1 MLAFVSIRCF
11 NALIIIPNLK
21 CSTAMTDIVEV
32 TRQKVNDLAN
42 SLDAESIS
50 RIPTTRDLEVI
61 VDRKFARQVDAYRW
75 YAHIPQPTDIY
86 AVADV
91 GGKRISLQR
100 LIIALANPE
109 KTVKEIKHV
118 SFKSKFSFDCRLQNL
133 LEKVG
138 RQSVMRNR
146 KPKRNTSSH
155 YKGVSKNL
163 RTNGE
168 VFWRGQIKGDF
179 GTMSLGAFEDEK
191 WGATVYD
198 AAAFLMFD
206 GTGYYNFPDQRPDPE
221 ALEIVRIRI
230 ARFHILQ
237 ARREQKQRSS

>member
-1 MLAFVSIRCF
+1 
-11 NALIIIPNLK
+11 
-21 CSTAMTDIVEV
+21 MTDIVEV
-32 TRQKVNDLAN
+32 TRQKVNDLAK

-75 YAHIPQPTDIY
+75 YAHIPQADNIY

-91 GGKRISLQR
+91 NGKRISLQR
-100 LIIALANPE
+100 LIVALSHPE
-109 KTVKEIKHV
+109 KTLKEINHI
-118 SFKSKFSFDCRLQNL
+118 SFKNKFSFDCRLQNL

-146 KPKRNTSSH
+146 KPKRNTSSQ
-155 YKGVSKNL
+155 YKGVTKKL
-163 RTNGE
+163 RTSGE
-168 VFWRGQIKGDF
+168 PFWRGQIKGDF
-179 GTMSLGAFEDEK
+179 GTMSLGAFDDEK

-206 GTGYYNFPDQRPDPE
+206 GSGYYNFPDQRPDPE
-221 ALEIVRIRI
+221 ALELVRIRI

-237 ARREQKQRSS
+237 ARKEQMKKP

>member
-1 MLAFVSIRCF
+1 
-11 NALIIIPNLK
+11 
-21 CSTAMTDIVEV
+21 MTDIVEV

-42 SLDAESIS
+42 SLDVESIS
-50 RIPTTRDLEVI
+50 RIPTTRNLEI
-61 VDRKFARQVDAYRW
+61 IIDRKFTRQVEAYRW
-75 YAHIPQPTDIY
+75 YAHIPQTDNIY

-91 GGKRISLQR
+91 DGKRISLQR
-100 LIIALANPE
+100 LIVALANPE
-109 KTVKEIKHV
+109 KAVKEIKHV

-146 KPKRNTSSH
+146 KPKRNTSSE
-155 YKGVSKNL
+155 YKGVIRKL

-168 VFWRGQIKGDF
+168 IYWRGQIKGDF

-191 WGATVYD
+191 WCATVYD

-206 GTGYYNFPDQRPDPE
+206 GAGYYNFPDQRPNPE
-221 ALEIVRIRI
+221 ALEIVRTRSF
-230 ARFHILQ
+230 RFHVLY
-237 ARREQKQRSS
+237 ARRKQN